1 MLLVSYA
8 LLMFSTS
15 LLAAAALAPKDRY
28 HRSRRSSRTS
38 YKITGSGD
46 NEVGDDGAKCG

>member
-1 MLLVSYA
+1 MLLVSYT

-28 HRSRRSSRTS
+28 LRPRRPSHTS
-38 YKITGSGD
+38 CKITQSGD
-46 NEVGDDGAKCG
+46 NEVRNSGAKCS

>member
-1 MLLVSYA
+1 MLLVSYT

-15 LLAAAALAPKDRY
+15 LLTAAALAPKDRY
-28 HRSRRSSRTS
+28 HRPRRSSRTS
-38 YKITGSGD
+38 CKITSTGD